1 MNNTKQ
7 DRFLHLLEPVHDS
20 FVRFCRAR
28 VYGLMD
34 YRDLMNESL
43 LVAYEKLDDL
53 KNESAFFSFLCGI
66 SIRLLS
72 NQNRKI
78 QESSLEREHHV
89 YQDHSFDGEMH
100 TDVHFLHEALAQ
112 LNTEQ
117 RECIVLFEIA
127 GFSIKE
133 ISYLQEASESAVK
146 QRLKRGRE
154 RLTALM
160 TYDEITERKEDHHG

>member
-1 MNNTKQ
+1 MSSKKQ
-7 DRFLHLLEPVHDS
+7 ERFLHLLEPVHDS

-28 VYGLMD
+28 VYGFMD
-34 YRDLMNESL
+34 YQDLMNESL
-43 LVAYEKLDDL
+43 LKAYEKLDEL
-53 KNESAFFSFLCGI
+53 KNEASFFSFLCGI

-78 QESSLEREHHV
+78 QESSLESEHQT
-89 YQDHSFDGEMH
+89 YQDHSFDGETH
-100 TDVHFLHEALAQ
+100 TDVYFLHEALAQ
-112 LNTEQ
+112 LNPEQ

-133 ISYLQEASESAVK
+133 IATLQEASESAVK

-154 RLTALM
+154 KLIELM
-160 TYDEITERKEDHHG
+160 TYVESTARKEDYNG